1 MSLLEFFHLRE
12 NPFSITIDSRFFY
25 GAQQH
30 KDALVRMKYA
40 VENRKGLAVVVGD
53 IGTGKTTLATRFLE
67 ELETDEYEAA
77 LLIVLHAGIKSEWL
91 LRKIALQ
98 MEISSPAESKTELL
112 TQLAR
117 RLTEVYES
125 KKKAVVLI
133 DEAQMLRS
141 QELMEDFRGLLNIE
155 MDGQKVVTFVL
166 FGLPELD
173 EVLAL
178 DRPLHQRMAVRCEL
192 TELDQAGTQAYMN
205 YRLGIAGGR
214 DSIFK
219 PDTNPV
225 IFRYSRGTPRLINT
239 LCDNALLEAYLRK
252 QEQITADL
260 IHEVAR
266 DLKLSA

>member
-1 MSLLEFFHLRE
+1 MNLLEFFHLRE

-25 GAQQH
+25 GAEQH

-67 ELETDEYEAA
+67 ELGDEYEAA

-98 MEISSPAESKTELL
+98 MEVQSPAENKTELL

-117 RLTEVYES
+117 RLTEVFES

-155 MDGQKVVTFVL
+155 IDGQKVVTFVL

-178 DRPLHQRMAVRCEL
+178 DKPLLQRMALRCEL
-192 TELDQAGTQAYMN
+192 TELDQAGTQAYIN
-205 YRLGIAGGR
+205 YRLGIAGGKE
-214 DSIFK
+214 SVFK
-219 PDTNPV
+219 PDAYAA
-225 IFRYSRGTPRLINT
+225 IFRASKGTPRLINT
-239 LCDNALLEAYLRK
+239 ICDNALLEAYLRK
-252 QEQITADL
+252 QEQITPEL
-260 IHEVAR
+260 IQEVAR
-266 DLKLSA
+266 DLKLA